1 MATDFFKSI
10 PHKFNDVEKALIQKA
25 IDFATNAHKDQ
36 KRRSGEPFVTHPM
49 SAAIILGQIFPDA
62 TAITATILHDI
73 TEDTDT
79 TDTNLKEEFN
89 EEIAA
94 LVDGVTKLGHVR
106 LRNSKDEYYVEN
118 LRKMFIATS
127 KDIRVML
134 IKLADRLHNMRTIS
148 ALSPEK
154 QIKIA
159 SETLEMYAPIA
170 GRLGIGAWK
179 DELEDLSFKIVD
191 PANYEKTE
199 KLLQDRLEERQ
210 RGTKE
215 MQKELASVLRVEG
228 IKFRDISGRI
238 KRIYSLHKKLERYD
252 GDITKIYDKIALR
265 IITKSTAD
273 CYAALGAIH
282 KHFNPMPGRVKD
294 FIAMPKPNGYESLH
308 TTVFDKDGRAFEVQ
322 IRTDLMHETAERGI
336 AAHWFY
342 EETGKTDESVSRT
355 NKGPTWFKELHAW
368 QEEVAANPDEFLEG
382 LKIDFFKDRIFVLTP
397 KGDVKDLPVGAS
409 VIDFAFS
416 VHSDLGYQMLG
427 AKINGK
433 MGKITD
439 ELKQG
444 DVVEILKSKN
454 AATPSRDWLAA
465 AKTGHARAQIR
476 KYIAE
481 NDKSLFQRVRELK
494 LQDIS
499 SRLPGLPTFFRKK

>member
-1 MATDFFKSI
+1 MADFFKSI
-10 PHKFNDVEKALIQKA
+10 PHKFTTGEQALIQKA
-25 IDFATNAHKDQ
+25 IDFATSAHKDQ
-36 KRRSGEPFVTHPM
+36 KRKSGEPFVSHPI
-49 SAAIILGQIFPDA
+49 SAAVILGQIFPDTA
-62 TAITATILHDI
+62 TICATILHDI
-73 TEDTDT
+73 TEDTNT
-79 TDTNLKEEFN
+79 TDENLVTEFG

-118 LRKMFIATS
+118 LRKMFMATS
-127 KDIRVML
+127 KDVRVML

-148 ALSPEK
+148 ALPKDK
-154 QIKIA
+154 QTKIA

-179 DELEDLSFKIVD
+179 DELEDLSFKVVD
-191 PANYEKTE
+191 PANYDKTG
-199 KLLQDRLEERQ
+199 KLLQERLEERQ
-210 RGTKE
+210 KSTKE
-215 MQKELASVLRVEG
+215 MQKELATILRLEG
-228 IKFRDISGRI
+228 IKFQDITGRT
-238 KRIYSLHKKLERYD
+238 KRIYSLYKKMQRYD
-252 GDITKIYDKIALR
+252 NDISKIYDKIALR
-265 IITKSTAD
+265 IITRSTAD
-273 CYAALGAIH
+273 CYAALGIIH
-282 KHFNPMPGRVKD
+282 KHFKPMPGRVKD
-294 FIAMPKPNGYESLH
+294 FIATPKPNGYESLH
-308 TTVFDKDGRAFEVQ
+308 TTLFDADGRPFEVQ

-342 EETGKTDESVSRT
+342 EEKGKQDKLDRGAS
-355 NKGPTWFKELHAW
+355 WFRELHAW
-368 QEEVAANPDEFLEG
+368 QEEMASNPDEFLEG

-416 VHSDLGYQMLG
+416 VHSDLGYQMMG
-427 AKINGK
+427 AKVNGK

-439 ELKQG
+439 ELHQG
-444 DVVEILKSKN
+444 DIVEILKSKKP
-454 AATPSRDWLAA
+454 ATPSRDWLAA

-476 KYIAE
+476 KYLAE
-481 NDKSLFQRVRELK
+481 HDKGLFQRVRQLK

>member
-1 MATDFFKSI
+1 MPDFFKSI
-10 PHKFNDVEKALIQKA
+10 PHHFKPAEIAKIQKA
-25 IDFATNAHKDQ
+25 INFATKAHKDQ
-36 KRRSGEPFVTHPM
+36 KRKSGEDFVFHPI
-49 SAAIILGQIFPDA
+49 SAAIILGQIFPDTA
-62 TAITATILHDI
+62 TICATILHDI
-73 TEDTDT
+73 TEDTNT
-79 TDTNLKEEFN
+79 THADLQKEFG
-89 EEIAA
+89 EEIAT

-118 LRKMFIATS
+118 LRKMFMATS
-127 KDIRVML
+127 KDLRVML

-148 ALSPEK
+148 ALAKDK
-154 QIKIA
+154 QEKIA

-191 PANYEKTE
+191 PKNYLKTE
-199 KLLQDRLEERQ
+199 KLLNERLEERQ
-210 RGTKE
+210 KSTKD
-215 MQKELASVLRVEG
+215 MQKELASILRLEG
-228 IKFRDISGRI
+228 IKFQDISGRK
-238 KRIYSLHKKLERYD
+238 KRIYSLYKKLERYD

-294 FIAMPKPNGYESLH
+294 FIATPKPNGYESLH
-308 TTVFDKDGRAFEVQ
+308 TTLFDSEGRPFEVQ

-342 EETGKTDESVSRT
+342 EEAGKHDTIKRGAS
-355 NKGPTWFKELHAW
+355 WFKELHAW
-368 QEEVAANPDEFLEG
+368 QEEMSANPDEYLEG

-416 VHSDLGYQMLG
+416 VHTDLGYQMMG

-433 MGKITD
+433 MGKISD
-439 ELKQG
+439 ELHQG
-444 DVVEILKSKN
+444 DIVEILKSKKP
-454 AATPSRDWLAA
+454 ATPSRDWLAA
-465 AKTGHARAQIR
+465 AKTGHARALIR
-476 KYIAE
+476 KYLAE
-481 NDKSLFQRVRELK
+481 NDKGLFQRVRELK

>member
-1 MATDFFKSI
+1 MSDFFKSI
-10 PHKFNDVEKALIQKA
+10 PHNFKPEEKALILKA
-25 IDFATNAHKDQ
+25 LDFATTAHKGQ
-36 KRRSGEPFVTHPM
+36 KRKSGEPFVNHPK
-49 SAAIILGQIFPDA
+49 SAATILGQIFPD
-62 TAITATILHDI
+62 TIAIAATILHDI
-73 TEDTDT
+73 TEDTNT
-79 TDTNLKEEFN
+79 TDDNLKKEFGD
-89 EEIAA
+89 EIAA

-106 LRNSKDEYYVEN
+106 LRNSTDEYYIEN

-134 IKLADRLHNMRTIS
+134 IKLADRLHNMRTIG

-154 QIKIA
+154 QNKIA

-191 PANYEKTE
+191 LKNYEETE
-199 KLLQDRLEERQ
+199 KLLQERLDERQ
-210 RGTKE
+210 KSTKE
-215 MQKELASVLRVEG
+215 MQKELATILRLEG
-228 IKFRDISGRI
+228 IKFQDITGRT
-238 KRIYSLHKKLERYD
+238 KRIYSLFKKMERYD
-252 GDITKIYDKIALR
+252 NDISKIYDKVALR

-273 CYAALGAIH
+273 CYAALGIIH
-282 KHFNPMPGRVKD
+282 KHFKPMPGRVKD
-294 FIAMPKPNGYESLH
+294 FIATPKPNGYESLH
-308 TTVFDKDGRAFEVQ
+308 TTLFGADGRPFEVQ

-342 EETGKTDESVSRT
+342 EEQGKKDKIERGS
-355 NKGPTWFKELHAW
+355 NWFKELHAW
-368 QEEVAANPDEFLEG
+368 QEEMSAHPEEFLEG

-416 VHSDLGYQMLG
+416 VHTDLGYQMMG

-433 MGKITD
+433 MGKISD
-439 ELKQG
+439 ELHQG
-444 DVVEILKSKN
+444 DIVEILKSKKP
-454 AATPSRDWLAA
+454 ATPSRDWLAA
-465 AKTGHARAQIR
+465 AKTGHARALIR

-481 NDKSLFQRVRELK
+481 HDKGIFQRVRELK